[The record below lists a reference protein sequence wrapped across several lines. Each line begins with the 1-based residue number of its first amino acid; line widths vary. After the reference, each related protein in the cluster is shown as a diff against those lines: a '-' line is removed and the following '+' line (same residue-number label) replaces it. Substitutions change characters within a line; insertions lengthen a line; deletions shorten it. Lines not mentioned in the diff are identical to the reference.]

1 MARKTIPAF
10 DFSAFRRGLTLP
22 FRGARFLLAN
32 KGVKRYAVLPL
43 IANVILYGIA
53 LSVFIYFLWNWNI
66 YEVTWDFLGPVGRWL
81 SYVVNWMGWLIK
93 FVIAMVALAAAF
105 FTFTAV
111 GMALASPLNDMLSEK
126 TEAMIV
132 GGVERVDL
140 PFRFTVRA
148 ALLSFGDSL
157 WNLVKQLFYTIIV
170 LPFLFIPVV
179 GFIPLFLVGGY
190 FAGFGFLD
198 SSMARNFLRPR
209 HKMLLAGDRFWE
221 ILGFGACMQALFAVP
236 FVGMLLMPVGVVA
249 GTILYCSGDW
259 DRLLQTAGMDRPA
272 GFSPPQRRDASTT
285 ASAVTTGPVV
295 PPLG

>member
-1 MARKTIPAF
+1 MAKKSIPAF
-10 DFSAFRRGLTLP
+10 EFSAFRRGLTLP

-53 LSVFIYFLWNWNI
+53 LTVFIYFLWNWNI

-81 SYVVNWMGWLIK
+81 SHVVNWMGWLIK

-132 GGVERVDL
+132 GGVERVDM

-157 WNLVKQLFYTIIV
+157 WNLIKQLCYTIIV

-209 HKMLLAGDRFWE
+209 HKNLLASERFWE
-221 ILGFGACMQALFAVP
+221 ILGFGACMQALFAIP

-259 DRLLQTAGMDRPA
+259 DRLLAKAGLDRPT
-272 GFSPPQRRDASTT
+272 GFTPPQQRET
-285 ASAVTTGPVV
+285 V
-295 PPLG
+295 PTVPGKTDGMSSR